1 MNKTLIALA
10 LVAGASLITAA
21 TASPAPSTTMEMAVT
36 GLNCSLCSAEMKSKL
51 KTIAGATDIEPR
63 LMCGK
68 VYLDMPTGSQLNESV
83 MSSTL
88 KKSGFTF
95 DGLKPA
101 NKSMADVRK
110 TAEDDC

>member
-1 MNKTLIALA
+1 MKKTFFALA
-10 LVAGASLITAA
+10 LTASASVLTANAA
-21 TASPAPSTTMEMAVT
+21 TEPSTTMEMAVT
-36 GLNCSLCSAEMKSKL
+36 GLNCSLCSVEMKTKL

-63 LMCGK
+63 LECGK
-68 VYLDMPTGSQLNESV
+68 IYLDMPTGAQLNESV

-88 KKSGFTF
+88 KKNGFTF